1 VSRLLGYGDM
11 KQLFNMM
18 QDVGIDNQP
27 ELMNRLKEG
36 VFTMRDMSDQ
46 FQSNTPFH

>member
-1 VSRLLGYGDM
+1 M
-11 KQLFNMM
+11 KQLFTMM

-46 FQSNTPFH
+46 FQSKFNIHSTPRFT